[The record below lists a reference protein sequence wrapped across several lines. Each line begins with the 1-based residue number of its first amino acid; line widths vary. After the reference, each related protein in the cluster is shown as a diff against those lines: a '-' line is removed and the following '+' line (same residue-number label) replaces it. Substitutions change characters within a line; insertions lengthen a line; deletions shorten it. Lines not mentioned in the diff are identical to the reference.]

1 MQRLKWGHK
10 FRNNIVCVFVFVVY
24 LALLN
29 FFWNLGPGIQG
40 FNMASGRVIFVFL
53 YHIFVC
59 VGV

>member
-1 MQRLKWGHK
+1 MGSQCLANK
-10 FRNNIVCVFVFVVY
+10 FKNNNVCVFVVY
-24 LALLN
+24 LALLY
-29 FFWNLGPGIQG
+29 FVWNLGPGIQG